1 MRLVEGLNMSNWVL
15 APICLAALV
24 GFIGYAYYQGMK
36 VSPDR
41 NNTNTGPSQNDY
53 PPGSF

>member
-1 MRLVEGLNMSNWVL
+1 MSNWVL
-15 APICLAALV
+15 GPICLAALV
-24 GFIGYAYYQGMK
+24 GFIGDAYYQGMK

-53 PPGSF
+53 PPGPF

>member
-1 MRLVEGLNMSNWVL
+1 MDGLNMPNWLL
-15 APICLAALV
+15 ALTCLAGLV
-24 GFIGYAYYQGMK
+24 GFIGYSLYQGTN

-53 PPGSF
+53 PPGPF